1 MSQYVDSAKVHKYEL
16 LIAQVKKIIDIEKKN
31 SFTIRSMYFKE
42 MEKRKELETVL
53 KNCIEDVREEIQKKK
68 NENVNIY

>member
-31 SFTIRSMYFKE
+31 SFTIRTMYFKE